1 MLSRREFHKSLAALA
16 LTSLAARPALAAAP
30 KGLSDAAFLGR
41 LSFGASPDSLAE
53 LADLGRDGWL
63 ERQLALP
70 ARDAALDKRL
80 GACRLFI
87 EYDAGKD
94 EYGNSWEAV
103 SESRPLNYLN
113 AGPADLVHLLDWEKG
128 MDYAERVR
136 PMAEVIQASIVRAV
150 HAPAQLR
157 EVMTQFWHNHFN
169 VYADKDET
177 TGALFPP
184 YDAGIREHALG
195 NFRALLGHVAKSPV
209 MLHYLNNDNSRASPA
224 NENYARELLELHTL
238 GAENYFNDR
247 YENWHEVPGAEAG
260 EAIGYI
266 DDDVYEVAR
275 ALTGWSI
282 GDGRW
287 LDDDLNAPVT
297 GAFNYVEIWH
307 DPYQK
312 RVLGHELEA
321 FAGPLE
327 DGEKVLDI
335 LAGHPGTARFVSRKM
350 LRALGIE
357 NPSKGYLEAVAARF
371 RAEAQAPDQISRV
384 IREIVA
390 HPEFS
395 ATPPA
400 KLRRPFE
407 FLAALYRAAGTEVV
421 PQGDGF
427 YWMLERAGWTQHLVR
442 PPTGHSDKTEDWAD
456 TRTVNGLINTAMEAH
471 ADWIEI
477 TPKGLDRRPK
487 GVRSLGDL
495 ARFWAGRFGIDPA
508 PLEEAIRAHDAS
520 PADPLPEDD
529 GDLEYASTVMVSMA
543 ALGPE
548 FLFR

>member
-1 MLSRREFHKSLAALA
+1 MLTRRTFNTSLAALA
-16 LTSLAARPALAAAP
+16 LASLTNRSALAASRQ
-30 KGLSDAAFLGR
+30 GLGDAAFLNR
-41 LSFGASPDSLAE
+41 LSFGATPESLAE
-53 LADLGRDGWL
+53 LSKLGREGWL
-63 ERQLALP
+63 EKQLSLP
-70 ARDAALDKRL
+70 ARDAGLDERL
-80 GACRLFI
+80 GRCRLHI
-87 EYDAGKD
+87 EYEAGED
-94 EYGNSWEAV
+94 ENGNRWDAV
-103 SESRPLNYLN
+103 SEDRPLHYLH
-113 AGPADLVHLLDWEKG
+113 AKPADLVPLLDWERG
-128 MDYAERVR
+128 MDYAERAR

-177 TGALFPP
+177 IAALFPP
-184 YDAGIREHALG
+184 YDAGLREHALG
-195 NFRALLGHVAKSPV
+195 NFRALLGHVAKSPA

-238 GAENYFNDR
+238 GAEHYFNDR
-247 YENWHEVPGAEAG
+247 YESWHEVPGAEAG
-260 EAIGYI
+260 QAIGYI

-287 LDDDLNAPVT
+287 LSDNLNAPMT
-297 GAFNYVEIWH
+297 GDFHYVEIWH

-312 RVLGHELEA
+312 RVLGHELPA

-335 LAGHPGTARFVSRKM
+335 LATHPGTARFVSRKM

-357 NPSKGYLEAVAARF
+357 APSEGYLQQVAERF
-371 RAEAQAPDQISRV
+371 LAEAEAPDQIARV
-384 IREIVA
+384 IREIA
-390 HPEFS
+390 LHPEFA
-395 ATPPA
+395 ATPPM

-407 FLAALYRAAGTEVV
+407 FLAGLYRAAGSDVA

-427 YWMLERAGWTQHLVR
+427 YYLLELAGWTQHLVH
-442 PPTGHSDKTEDWAD
+442 PPTGHSDSTEDWAD
-456 TRTVNGLINTAMEAH
+456 TRTINGLINIALESH
-471 ADWIEI
+471 ADWVEAA
-477 TPKGLDRRPK
+477 PEGLRSPE
-487 GVRSLGDL
+487 GARSLGDL
-495 ARFWAGRFGIDPA
+495 ARYWAGRFGIDPA
-508 PLEEAIRAHDAS
+508 PLEDAIRAHDAS
-520 PADPLPEDD
+520 PRDPLPEDD
-529 GDLEYASTVMVSMA
+529 GDVEYANAVLLSVA